1 MMTRMKKMT
10 VELIYPDATVEQVH
24 TMLGDQAFQ
33 EEVCDRQHVLR
44 KTVTIE
50 RDGEAMVVRKEQV
63 QQTQGIPSFATK
75 FVGSETTI
83 TSVDAWA
90 SPTAGTLNV
99 SLPGPLGALTGT
111 LAKQQRGNDVV
122 QTVTLDIKVGIPL
135 VGGKLEGVVA
145 DLMGKAMAK
154 ENQVGREWL
163 TR

>member
-1 MMTRMKKMT
+1 MKKMT
-10 VELIYPDATVEQVH
+10 VELVYPDATVDQVH
-24 TMLGDQAFQ
+24 AMLGDQAFH

-44 KTVTIE
+44 KTVSID
-50 RDGEAMVVRKEQV
+50 RAGEGLVVRKEQV

-75 FVGSETTI
+75 FVGAETTI
-83 TSVDAWA
+83 TSVDHWT
-90 SPTAGTLNV
+90 SSTAGTLHV
-99 SLPGPLGALTGT
+99 SLPGPLGPLTGT
-111 LAKQQRGNDVV
+111 LALAQRGSDAVE
-122 QTVTLDIKVGIPL
+122 TVNLDIKVGIPL